1 MNNLVIIES
10 PYAGDV
16 ESNLTYARK
25 CIRDSLLRGEDPLAS
40 HLLYTQEG
48 VLNDSVPEERAR
60 GISAG
65 LHWYAVADK
74 AIFYLDRGFSSGMIE
89 ALIAAK
95 NYSVEI
101 EFRLLEK

>member
-25 CIRDSLLRGEDPLAS
+25 CVRDSLLRGEDPLAS

-48 VLNDSVPEERAR
+48 ILNDSVPEERAR
-60 GISAG
+60 GMSAG
-65 LHWYAVADK
+65 LRWYAVADK
-74 AIFYLDRGFSSGMIE
+74 VIFYLDRGFSSGMIE